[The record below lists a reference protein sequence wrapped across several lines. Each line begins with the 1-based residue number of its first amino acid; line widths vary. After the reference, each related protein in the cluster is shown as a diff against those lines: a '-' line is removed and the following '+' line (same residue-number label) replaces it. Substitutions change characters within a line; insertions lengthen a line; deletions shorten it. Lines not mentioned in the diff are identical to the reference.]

1 MWKYNFFLDLPTKCL
16 HFLQQRLPGLNFD
29 LSRYVLD
36 ELRSDYNNTGR
47 GYWSIVYDE
56 VSFVTRAGVS
66 PDMEEDAPM
75 PEPLLSGSGFSTL
88 DQTLLAAPYRSPG
101 QSSLPTEHLQPGYCP
116 LVAPYAFSPGYHLF
130 QPFPL
135 PIDPSVTYSLMP
147 SDLRAHVTNLTDQVA
162 ILTQQL
168 NSRDEELKT
177 VTNNIT
183 REVEVGMNIRCKY
196 LNRRMQT
203 LETNVRKQVH
213 NVYVSLLDENPPPDS
228 SGEDEKHPPDSIGE

>member
-1 MWKYNFFLDLPTKCL
+1 MEVQLLPRPTYTKCL

-130 QPFPL
+130 QPFPV

-168 NSRDEELKT
+168 NSRDEELKLARDDISNS
-177 VTNNIT
+177 VQHDF
-183 REVEVGMNIRCKY
+183 NIRCRY
-196 LNRRMQT
+196 LIRKMES
-203 LETNVRKQVH
+203 LEMSVRKQI
-213 NVYVSLLDENPPPDS
+213 NQVYATLLEEFPGSDPE
-228 SGEDEKHPPDSIGE
+228 EEK